1 MSLGDEVDSKRSG
14 VCDAAAAAA
23 AAAAAGKSLLC
34 RGDLMLEGINAMI
47 GFHEYGTQV
56 VVLVRTD
63 GRSYTSIMFSL
74 IAMC

>member
-14 VCDAAAAAA
+14 VCD

>member
-14 VCDAAAAAA
+14 VCDAAAA